1 MFAIYTEY
9 GNGDLAYQNQQ
20 IIKSMLSSF
29 EYLSMD
35 TPKAEDH
42 SDLLSEILE
51 NILVENTGE
60 DTLDLLPDSSIIE
73 TDTIGVGTGPV
84 GYYYSETLD
93 HTFKYERDSDVI
105 LDYREGET
113 TAF

>member
-1 MFAIYTEY
+1 
-9 GNGDLAYQNQQ
+9 
-20 IIKSMLSSF
+20 MLSTL
-29 EYLSMD
+29 EYINID
-35 TPKAEDH
+35 IDAEDY

-60 DTLDLLPDSSIIE
+60 DTLDLLPDSTIIE

-84 GYYYSETLD
+84 DYYYSESLD
-93 HTFKYERDSDVI
+93 YTFKYERASDVI